1 MATTNFRALTPF
13 STMRDTSNVVNNI
26 LAGKLNA
33 TGTFTVTNS
42 ATSTV
47 VADYRAG
54 KESVIL
60 LMPTTSYAAAE
71 IATTYVS
78 TRAKNSFT
86 VTHASNT
93 TSRIFDYVIIG

>member
-1 MATTNFRALTPF
+1 MATTSFRALTPF
-13 STMRDTSNVVNNI
+13 SDQRDTSDVVNNI

-33 TGTFTVTNS
+33 VGTFTVTNS
-42 ATSTV
+42 ATTTV
-47 VADYRAG
+47 VADYRVG

-71 IATTYVS
+71 LTTTYVS

-86 VTHASNT
+86 VTHPNAA
-93 TSRIFDYVIIG
+93 TSRIFDYAVIG

>member
-13 STMRDTSNVVNNI
+13 STQRDTSDVVNNI

-47 VADYRAG
+47 VADYRVG

-60 LMPTTSYAAAE
+60 LMPTTSYAAGE

-86 VTHASNT
+86 VTHASAT
-93 TSRIFDYVIIG
+93 TSRIIDYCVIG